1 MKKQQELL
9 TFIDIAFGQSKL
21 PSINEIYENERCKI
35 EFIESLGIEK
45 WKETILDNLIYKEKD
60 NSVDILEVIS
70 CLSNKGFLYYLP
82 IFLQFI
88 LINYDDMDVLGDLVF
103 DRLTPKLNNMNVP
116 RPSWIRN
123 IYDCLTQQQR
133 KCIQEILLYIWEK
146 YDDGLVED
154 ALNNYWF
161 DNP

>member
-9 TFIDIAFGQSKL
+9 ILIDIVFDQSIL
-21 PSINEIYENERCKI
+21 PCINEIYENECCKI
-35 EFIESLGIEK
+35 ECIESLGINE
-45 WKETILDNLIYKEKD
+45 WKETILDNLICS
-60 NSVDILEVIS
+60 SVDILEVIT
-70 CLSNKGFLYYLP
+70 CLSHKGFLYYLP

-88 LINYDDMDVLGDLVF
+88 LINYDDMDVLGDLVI

-116 RPSWIRN
+116 RASWIRN
-123 IYDCLTQQQR
+123 IYDCLTDQQR
-133 KCIQEILLYIWEK
+133 KCTQEVLLYLWEK
-146 YDDGLVED
+146 YDDGLAED